1 MRTSA
6 LAALPLAASIA
17 LAAGTSWAD
26 PILAPPGSAGFD
38 TGLDALQQGYQRQQD
53 QFATLENGL
62 ALDVIFDPTAVQSVK
77 DFFAQTA
84 VTDYQQFSGQH
95 PYTVITSFD
104 EYGDEGNFAGISSV
118 GVAARLIRLRAEN
131 APAAEIDSARA
142 SAVRAAQAWHV
153 YGAIGGPGV
162 VARGVRRMTPW
173 NAGDPPFPGTPP
185 QIVPLFDASNNPQ
198 PATKAAVWRAPVGA
212 FPGWVW
218 MDDTSKDQVSGYALA
233 AAWLWD
239 ALQGDAAVPAGVTD
253 ALAADLVAF
262 AKALMQVAP
271 ELGIDLCIRDADG
284 RLTDFHDLNPRQI
297 DPNSVLPANLPL
309 RNGFN
314 AALALAIIRAAY
326 HVSGDATVGHYY
338 YDDLVAQ
345 RDLPAEAAQNA
356 GLIFTGVSTNYS
368 NVNMLAIALA
378 TLGRFETDAYV
389 RARIQA
395 TLDAQFWNAGSDR
408 DASHVQQAW
417 FNSVYGAYGTLHP
430 PEIRTRVAANLAGF
444 QTPPAFERDVLNCDP
459 GEIDAGACTAVDG
472 TTQITLEAQ
481 PGHGGELE
489 AVAVVPKDIRPDSNF
504 EWRSDPHRV
513 NGTGSTKM
521 DHGGDWLAAYWLARA
536 SDLEDASKNI
546 SPYAR
551 APLPYTLSDGGAG
564 GAGGTGGASTG
575 GSSSSSSTSSS
586 STAASASSSSSGGT
600 KPAAASG
607 CSACAAAGA
616 PQSAF
621 EALGAGG
628 ALAAAL
634 FGAAARR
641 RRSVKTRR

>member
-1 MRTSA
+1 MRAAA
-6 LAALPLAASIA
+6 LAALPLAAVL
-17 LAAGTSWAD
+17 LAAGTSRAD
-26 PILAPPGSAGFD
+26 PILAPPGAPGFD
-38 TGLDALQQGYQRQQD
+38 TGLDALCQAYQRQQD

-62 ALDVIFDPTAVQSVK
+62 ALDVIFDASAVQSVK
-77 DFFAQTA
+77 GFFAQTA
-84 VTDYQQFSGQH
+84 VTDYQTFSGQH
-95 PYTVITSFD
+95 PYTVISSFD

-118 GVAARLIRLRAEN
+118 GVAARLIQLRAEN
-131 APAAEIDSARA
+131 APQAQIDSARA

-162 VARGVRRMTPW
+162 VARGVRRMQPW
-173 NAGDPPFPGTPP
+173 NAGDPPFPGAAP
-185 QIVPLFDASNNPQ
+185 QIVPLFDSSNNPL
-198 PATKAAVWRAPVGA
+198 PMPKAAVWRAPVGN

-233 AAWLWD
+233 SAWLWD
-239 ALQGDAAVPAGVTD
+239 ALQGDPNVPAGVTGD
-253 ALAADLVAF
+253 LAADLVAF

-297 DPNSVLPANLPL
+297 DPNSVLPETLPL

-314 AALALAIIRAAY
+314 AAMALAILRAAY
-326 HVSGDATVGHYY
+326 HVSGDSTIGHYY
-338 YDDLVAQ
+338 YDDLVAK
-345 RDLPAEAAQNA
+345 RDLPAEALQDA
-356 GLIFTGVSTNYS
+356 GVIFTGVSTNYS

-378 TLGRFETDAYV
+378 TLGRFETDPYV
-389 RARIQA
+389 RQQIQA
-395 TLDAQFWNAGSDR
+395 TLDTQFWNAGSDR
-408 DASHVQQAW
+408 DASHVAQAW
-417 FNSVYGAYGTLHP
+417 FDAVYGAYGTLHP
-430 PEIRTRVAANLAGF
+430 AAIRARVAANLAGF

-481 PGHGGELE
+481 SGHGGELE
-489 AVAVVPKDIRPDSNF
+489 AVAVVPKNIRPDTNF

-546 SPYAR
+546 SPNAR
-551 APLPYTLSDGGAG
+551 APLPYTLTDGGAG
-564 GAGGTGGASTG
+564 GAGGAGAGGG
-575 GSSSSSSTSSS
+575 STSSS
-586 STAASASSSSSGGT
+586 SAATSASSGSSSSGAPPH
-600 KPAAASG
+600 PAPGG
-607 CSACAAAGA
+607 CSACAATGA
-616 PQSAF
+616 PRSAA
-621 EALGAGG
+621 EALGAAG

-634 FGAAARR
+634 LGVAARR
-641 RRSVKTRR
+641 RRRG